1 MTIPAEWF
9 ESNPFVYAC
18 ATGNMA
24 EIKSRLAA
32 GEDINQIATEAKYL
46 GAQTSGLGA
55 AISTH
60 RLDVIDLLIES
71 GADMTVLKWDHMNKR
86 PFSGVTVFDVAVESY
101 FWEGVDHF
109 IKKYGLSL
117 SSSREDIN
125 QLLFSAIPK
134 PTRIHHFSPGA
145 NPDAIAEARRLDGE
159 DRENA
164 LATFDYLIDELGLDV
179 DVELN
184 GMTLLTYANGDA
196 NAGFWGDQGITLEHL
211 LKRGCNPNL
220 EAMASEPK
228 FSVGIS
234 KQASE
239 KINEVFADVVKGE
252 VPSSETTDS
261 DADEGLLST
270 FMEWPE
276 LEESDEEGDDIIV
289 LGGPDTLYTTG
300 LIGACYN
307 PCPKAID
314 IYMRDERSDPLHRD
328 KHGMNAFDML
338 NMSSRTGYKEA
349 DANIELVRSKL
360 TAQVKRIHGY
370 DYFDLAAKSKGLRPN

>member
-18 ATGNMA
+18 ATGNIS

-32 GEDINQIATEAKYL
+32 GEDINQIASEAKYF
-46 GAQTSGLGA
+46 GGQTSGLGA

-60 RLDVIDLLIES
+60 RLDVIDLLIS
-71 GADMTVLKWDHMNKR
+71 NGADISVLQWDHMNKA
-86 PFSGVTVFDVAVESY
+86 PFKDITVFDKAVGAY

-109 IKKYGLSL
+109 ITKHGLLL

-134 PTRIHHFSPGA
+134 PTRIHHFSPAA
-145 NPDAIAEARRLDGE
+145 NPDAIAEARRLDRE
-159 DRENA
+159 DRENG
-164 LATFDYLIDELGLDV
+164 LATFDYLIDKLGLDV

-184 GMTLLTYANGDA
+184 GMTLLTFANNDA
-196 NAGFWGDQGITLEHL
+196 NFGFWGDQGVVLQHL

-220 EAMASEPK
+220 EATASQPK
-228 FSVGIS
+228 FNVGIT
-234 KQASE
+234 KQATESL
-239 KINEVFADVVKGE
+239 KEVFGDAIGEELKGSKAA
-252 VPSSETTDS
+252 SSE
-261 DADEGLLST
+261 ADENIADAFG
-270 FMEWPE
+270 EWPE
-276 LEESDEEGDDIIV
+276 FEDDDEDDDDIII

-314 IYMRDERSDPLHRD
+314 IYMRDKRSDPLHRD

-338 NMSSRTGYKEA
+338 NMSRTGHPES

-360 TAQVKRIHGY
+360 AAQVKRIHRY
-370 DYFDLAAKSKGLRPN
+370 NYFDLAAKSKGLRPN